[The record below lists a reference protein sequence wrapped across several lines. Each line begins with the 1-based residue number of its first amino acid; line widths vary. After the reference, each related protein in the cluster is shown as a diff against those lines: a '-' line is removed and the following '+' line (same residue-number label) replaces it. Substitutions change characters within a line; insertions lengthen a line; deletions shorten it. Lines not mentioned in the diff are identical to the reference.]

1 MYCIIALILSG
12 ISTLLDIVGL
22 AIPYWYHG
30 NVNGVSVYFG
40 LWTTC
45 GAGMCASY
53 AEVPTAISATRALE
67 ILGMLLLMATFVSAV
82 LKQFVMKD
90 KLFLTKIGAACA
102 ILGGLFMIIG
112 AIVFA
117 TNGDLKAVAALANMK
132 LNAGFALCIVSGVL
146 ALPAGVVMFLV
157 KE

>member
-40 LWTTC
+40 LWTP
-45 GAGMCASY
+45 AGRECVPAMQKMVF
-53 AEVPTAISATRALE
+53 VPTAISATRALE

-102 ILGGLFMIIG
+102 ILGVM
-112 AIVFA
+112 VHC
-117 TNGDLKAVAALANMK
+117 M
-132 LNAGFALCIVSGVL
+132 LN
-146 ALPAGVVMFLV
+146 
-157 KE
+157 